1 MSTMTILL
9 WIFRIFLLALI
20 ALDVL
25 MIISLLKTGDE
36 RRQLIVWKA
45 STFTLL
51 IVIGG
56 LILDIVESIIRSE
69 AMLINPFVKLSVTAM
84 VYFLTLLYYKKKYGD

>member
-1 MSTMTILL
+1 MANIMLAV
-9 WIFRIFLLALI
+9 FGIFLLVLI
-20 ALDVL
+20 VLDVL
-25 MIISLLKTGDE
+25 MIYSLFRTGDE